1 MTITYNNQTDYN
13 SVNYLTLTE
22 IPNILKVEED
32 IQGTKATF
40 QIDLDGNLQST
51 VSGDGQ
57 YYITLL
63 GETITSV
70 MSPSNAKNKRFYVSA
85 DEDSTAYSMCQAFRN
100 CSSLA
105 AQFNIIYGGSSIYFV
120 SKTLGSLFNQS
131 GYFKTNIP
139 PNQYITS
146 YAQDGSVNSD
156 LFNGKITL
164 DVYSADTTSNHE
176 NYVTTLEKN
185 LYGNECAFDVSPV
198 LATFSEYGKTVPY
211 CFNIDMT
218 KGVGRYQGDWQH
230 LGTVSGYTTIGYHAN
245 QSQKYMIAQNVQVLA
260 NTWRGSNG
268 IMKLYTYNNLIPY
281 SIMCSPD
288 TFGWNIRVNVM
299 NSAYASIYSFD
310 SIGRRTTPD
319 NLIVD
324 TNIVIPQS
332 AFTNAYYVDI
342 IYNPNT
348 SYSAATRFDIIKP
361 LKATEY
367 YQRIQWRNEY
377 GGISFFDFTGARSE
391 SDNVEIDTYEK
402 NVFDYHQNDS
412 EFERKKI
419 YKNQYEK
426 TVKLSSHL
434 MEEGGK
440 WIFNSLM
447 LSKKVWTYVN
457 GKKYYIIPKSI
468 EVNEDNTYNN
478 IYKATLTYTYSDI

>member
-1 MTITYNNQTDYN
+1 MDILYNNQWDYN
-13 SVNYLTLTE
+13 NVNYLTLTE
-22 IPNILKVEED
+22 IPNIVKVQEY

-57 YYITLL
+57 YYCTLL
-63 GETITSV
+63 GETITST
-70 MSPSNAKNKRFYVSA
+70 MSSNNAKNKRFFISA

-105 AQFNIIYGGSSIYFV
+105 AQFNIIYGGSSIYFI
-120 SKTLGSLFNQS
+120 SKSLGTIFNQS

-139 PNQYITS
+139 NQYITS
-146 YAQDGSVNSD
+146 SAQDGSVNSD

-164 DVYSADTTSNHE
+164 DVYSADTTSSHE

-185 LYGNECAFDVSPV
+185 FYGDECAFDVSPV

-218 KGVGRYQGDWQH
+218 KGVGRNQGDWQH

-245 QSQKYMIAQNVQVLA
+245 QSDKMLTMEGVQMLMHNVRDGKPLIRYVYGD
-260 NTWRGSNG
+260 T
-268 IMKLYTYNNLIPY
+268 IPY
-281 SIMCSPD
+281 SLLIGKNIG
-288 TFGWNIRVNVM
+288 GW
-299 NSAYASIYSFD
+299 SYSVSYKD
-310 SIGRRTTPD
+310 
-319 NLIVD
+319 
-324 TNIVIPQS
+324 S
-332 AFTNAYYVDI
+332 AFNELYNTGTITDHKSSDSYIADRVINIPSFVKNTAYYIDI
-342 IYNPNT
+342 TIGGQNT
-348 SYSAATRFDIIKP
+348 YRFNVIKP

-367 YQRIQWRNEY
+367 YQRIEWRNEY
-377 GGISFFDFTGARSE
+377 GGISFFDFTGAKTE
-391 SDNVEIDTYEK
+391 TDNVNIETYEK
-402 NVFDYHQNDS
+402 NVFDYHDNDS

-419 YKNQYEK
+419 YKNEYEK
-426 TVKLSSHL
+426 TVKLTSHL
-434 MEEGGK
+434 MEEQGK

-447 LSKKVWTYVN
+447 LSKRVWTYVN

>member
-1 MTITYNNQTDYN
+1 MDIVYNNQWDYN
-13 SVNYLTLTE
+13 DVNYLTLTE
-22 IPNILKVEED
+22 IPNIVKVQEY
-32 IQGTKATF
+32 IQGTKANF
-40 QIDLDGNLQST
+40 EIDLEGNLQST

-57 YYITLL
+57 YYCTLL
-63 GETITSV
+63 GETITST
-70 MSPSNAKNKRFYVSA
+70 MSPSNAKNKRFFISA

-120 SKTLGSLFNQS
+120 SKSLGTIFNQS

-139 PNQYITS
+139 NQYLTAS
-146 YAQDGSVNSD
+146 SQDGSVNSD

-164 DVYSADTTSNHE
+164 DVYSADTTSSHE

-185 LYGNECAFDVSPV
+185 FYGDECAFDVSPV

-218 KGVGRYQGDWQH
+218 KGVGRNQGDWQH

-245 QSQKYMIAQNVQVLA
+245 QSEKMLTMEGVQMLMHNVREGKPLIRYVYG
-260 NTWRGSNG
+260 NT
-268 IMKLYTYNNLIPY
+268 IPY
-281 SIMCSPD
+281 SLLIGKNNG
-288 TFGWNIRVNVM
+288 GW
-299 NSAYASIYSFD
+299 SYSVSYKD
-310 SIGRRTTPD
+310 
-319 NLIVD
+319 
-324 TNIVIPQS
+324 S
-332 AFTNAYYVDI
+332 AFNELYNTGTQTDRRYDNSYIADRGITIPSFVKSTAYYVDI
-342 IYNPNT
+342 TLGTETY
-348 SYSAATRFDIIKP
+348 RFNVIKP

-367 YQRIQWRNEY
+367 YQRVEWRNEY
-377 GGISFFDFTGARSE
+377 GGISFFDFTGAKTE
-391 SDNVEIDTYEK
+391 TDNVNIETYEK
-402 NVFDYHQNDS
+402 NVFDYHQNAS

-434 MEEGGK
+434 MEEQGK

-457 GKKYYIIPKSI
+457 GKKYYIIPKSV